1 MDSINMSNRIWNQV
15 KAASK
20 AFKKGFYGQLQIWPV
35 RTASNLACFL
45 LSFVLALLYF
55 TVLAFS
61 YFSKHGQ
68 RVGLHIQLIWHPKK
82 NLEAD
87 LELNLVKDW
96 SKLTLSKS

>member
-1 MDSINMSNRIWNQV
+1 MQSKRACTDSLN
-15 KAASK
+15 
-20 AFKKGFYGQLQIWPV
+20 
-35 RTASNLACFL
+35 NLAEFAVL
-45 LSFVLALLYF
+45 LAGF

-87 LELNLVKDW
+87 LKLKEVKD
-96 SKLTLSKS
+96 